1 MAVSDFSRLC
11 LKEHQTNDYKLY
23 QHFATPGEYQVLS
36 KETGQPR
43 DQTAGLTDDGTVKF
57 LLCVMKNCGFRCSTA
72 YVQGALST
80 V

>member
-1 MAVSDFSRLC
+1 MFKGTSNKRLQR
-11 LKEHQTNDYKLY
+11 KEIENKLY
-23 QHFATPGEYQVLS
+23 EHFATPGEYRVLS
-36 KETGQPR
+36 KETGQPP
-43 DQTAGLTDDGTVKF
+43 DQTAGFTDDGTVKF